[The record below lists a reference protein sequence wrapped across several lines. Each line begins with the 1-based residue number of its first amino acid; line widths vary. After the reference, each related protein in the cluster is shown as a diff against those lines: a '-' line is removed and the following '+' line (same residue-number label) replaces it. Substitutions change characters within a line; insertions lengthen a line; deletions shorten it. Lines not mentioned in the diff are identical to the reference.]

1 MLIYTGHVIYPTD
14 FQMFNVHQDKMN
26 IYRNLQGQLSIDIEF
41 NVFDSEFMSMFM
53 HFFVIQ
59 TECVR

>member
-1 MLIYTGHVIYPTD
+1 MWFNPTN

-59 TECVR
+59 TECVRW